1 MGTLQYPNLYFIKKY
16 IFFLLNGS
24 LNYVSKNL
32 LPFKYKLYCNKV
44 KLGVI
49 KQRSYGEDIMENAQ
63 LSGGAML
70 VLGII
75 IAIVIVLIPAFI
87 YIYAWIAAIL
97 LIIGGLVS
105 LLTGG

>member
-1 MGTLQYPNLYFIKKY
+1 
-16 IFFLLNGS
+16 
-24 LNYVSKNL
+24 
-32 LPFKYKLYCNKV
+32 
-44 KLGVI
+44 
-49 KQRSYGEDIMENAQ
+49 MENVQ

-97 LIIGGLVS
+97 LIIGGLIS
-105 LLTGG
+105 LMTGG

>member
-1 MGTLQYPNLYFIKKY
+1 
-16 IFFLLNGS
+16 
-24 LNYVSKNL
+24 
-32 LPFKYKLYCNKV
+32 
-44 KLGVI
+44 
-49 KQRSYGEDIMENAQ
+49 MENAQ

-97 LIIGGLVS
+97 LIIGGLIS

>member
-1 MGTLQYPNLYFIKKY
+1 
-16 IFFLLNGS
+16 
-24 LNYVSKNL
+24 
-32 LPFKYKLYCNKV
+32 
-44 KLGVI
+44 
-49 KQRSYGEDIMENAQ
+49 MENVQ

-97 LIIGGLVS
+97 LIIGGIVS
-105 LLTGG
+105 LMTGG

>member
-1 MGTLQYPNLYFIKKY
+1 
-16 IFFLLNGS
+16 
-24 LNYVSKNL
+24 
-32 LPFKYKLYCNKV
+32 
-44 KLGVI
+44 
-49 KQRSYGEDIMENAQ
+49 MENVQ
-63 LSGGAML
+63 LSGGAIL

-105 LLTGG
+105 LMTGG

>member
-1 MGTLQYPNLYFIKKY
+1 
-16 IFFLLNGS
+16 
-24 LNYVSKNL
+24 
-32 LPFKYKLYCNKV
+32 V

-49 KQRSYGEDIMENAQ
+49 EQKNYGDDIMENVQ

-97 LIIGGLVS
+97 LIIGGFVS
-105 LLTGG
+105 LMTGG

>member
-1 MGTLQYPNLYFIKKY
+1 VQYNKKY
-16 IFFLLNGS
+16 GDDL
-24 LNYVSKNL
+24 
-32 LPFKYKLYCNKV
+32 
-44 KLGVI
+44 
-49 KQRSYGEDIMENAQ
+49 MENAQ

-105 LLTGG
+105 LMTGG

>member
-1 MGTLQYPNLYFIKKY
+1 
-16 IFFLLNGS
+16 
-24 LNYVSKNL
+24 
-32 LPFKYKLYCNKV
+32 
-44 KLGVI
+44 
-49 KQRSYGEDIMENAQ
+49 MENVQ

-97 LIIGGLVS
+97 LVIGGLVS
-105 LLTGG
+105 LMTGG

>member
-1 MGTLQYPNLYFIKKY
+1 
-16 IFFLLNGS
+16 
-24 LNYVSKNL
+24 
-32 LPFKYKLYCNKV
+32 
-44 KLGVI
+44 
-49 KQRSYGEDIMENAQ
+49 MENVQ

-70 VLGII
+70 VLGIV

-105 LLTGG
+105 LMTGG

>member
-1 MGTLQYPNLYFIKKY
+1 
-16 IFFLLNGS
+16 
-24 LNYVSKNL
+24 
-32 LPFKYKLYCNKV
+32 
-44 KLGVI
+44 
-49 KQRSYGEDIMENAQ
+49 MENAQ

-75 IAIVIVLIPAFI
+75 IAIVILLIPAFI

-105 LLTGG
+105 LMTGG